1 MLNLGLIGQAISA
14 SRSPSLHAMLG
25 ELNQLPVDYQLQ
37 VPADDT
43 AESFNAKLAEIRAL
57 GFVGTNVTFPY
68 KQIAIDSADEV
79 NDAVKKVGASNTL
92 LLKDGKVCAFNT
104 DYTGFIRGYK
114 SRMGHSL
121 AGDVPAAGKVLVIG
135 AGGVGRAIGFAL
147 FEVGATEVLVT
158 DLSEHSAQSLVD
170 AINEAGY
177 KARVVAK
184 EDIAAAAEDAD
195 GLVNCTPVGHLKSPG
210 MPLAAELIQRQ
221 KWAFD
226 AVYTPMDTEFLIE
239 AKKKGLKIVSGFDLF
254 FYQGIDAF
262 EIFTGQSVTDV
273 KPVWD
278 QFCEKYEV
286 VSSLI

>member
-1 MLNLGLIGQAISA
+1 MLHIGLIGQAIAA
-14 SRSPSLHAMLG
+14 SRSPSLHMMLG
-25 ELNQLPVDYQLQ
+25 ELKQLPVDYQLQ
-37 VPADDT
+37 VPEDDT
-43 AESFNAKLAEIRAL
+43 AESFNTKLAEIRAL

-114 SRMGHSL
+114 SRMGHSH
-121 AGDVPAAGKVLVIG
+121 AGNVPAGKVLMIG

-147 FEVGATEVLVT
+147 FEVGATEVLVS
-158 DLSEHSAQSLVD
+158 DLSERSAQSLVD

-184 EDIAAAAEDAD
+184 EDIAEAAAEVD

-210 MPLAAELIQRQ
+210 MPLAAELIQGQ

-239 AKKKGLKIVSGFDLF
+239 ANKKGLQIVSGFDLF

-262 EIFTGQSVTDV
+262 EIFTGQEVTDV

-278 QFCEKYEV
+278 QFREKYDV
-286 VSSLI
+286 VSALI

>member
-1 MLNLGLIGQAISA
+1 MLHIGLIGQAIAA
-14 SRSPSLHAMLG
+14 SRSPSLHMMLG
-25 ELNQLPVDYQLQ
+25 ELKQLPVDYQLQ
-37 VPADDT
+37 VPEDDT
-43 AESFNAKLAEIRAL
+43 AESFNVKLAEIRAL

-114 SRMGHSL
+114 GRVGHSL
-121 AGDVPAAGKVLVIG
+121 AGNVPAGKVLMIG

-158 DLSEHSAQSLVD
+158 DLSERSAQSLVD

-184 EDIAAAAEDAD
+184 EDIAEAAAEVD

-210 MPLAAELIQRQ
+210 MPLAAELIQGQ

-226 AVYTPMDTEFLIE
+226 AVYTPMDTEFLVE
-239 AKKKGLKIVSGFDLF
+239 ANKKGLQIVSGFDLF

-262 EIFTGQSVTDV
+262 EIFTGQEITDV

-278 QFCEKYEV
+278 QFREKYNV

>member
-1 MLNLGLIGQAISA
+1 MLHLGLIGQAIAA
-14 SRSPSLHAMLG
+14 SRSPSLHMMLG
-25 ELNQLPVDYQLQ
+25 ELKQLPVDYQLQ
-37 VPADDT
+37 VPEDDT

-114 SRMGHSL
+114 GRV
-121 AGDVPAAGKVLVIG
+121 GDLPAGKVLMIG

-158 DLSEHSAQSLVD
+158 DLSERSAQSLVD

-177 KARVVAK
+177 KARVVVK
-184 EDIAAAAEDAD
+184 EDIAEAAAEVD

-210 MPLAAELIQRQ
+210 MPLAAELIQEQ

-226 AVYTPMDTEFLIE
+226 AVYTPMDTEFLTE
-239 AKKKGLKIVSGFDLF
+239 ANKKGLQIVSGFDLF

-262 EIFTGQSVTDV
+262 EIFTGQEVTDV

-278 QFCEKYEV
+278 QFLEKYNV

>member
-1 MLNLGLIGQAISA
+1 MLHLGLIGQAIAA
-14 SRSPSLHAMLG
+14 SRSPSLHMMLG
-25 ELNQLPVDYQLQ
+25 ELKQLPVDYQLQ
-37 VPADDT
+37 VPEDDT
-43 AESFNAKLAEIRAL
+43 AQAFNAKLAEIRAL

-121 AGDVPAAGKVLVIG
+121 DGNVPAGKVLMIG

-158 DLSEHSAQSLVD
+158 DLSERNAQSLVD

-184 EDIAAAAEDAD
+184 EDIAAVTAEVD
-195 GLVNCTPVGHLKSPG
+195 GLVNCTPVGHIKSPG
-210 MPLAAELIQRQ
+210 MPLAAELIGGQ

-226 AVYTPMDTEFLIE
+226 AVYTPMDTEFLVE
-239 AKKKGLKIVSGFDLF
+239 AHKRGLQIVSGFDLF

-262 EIFTGQSVTDV
+262 EIFTGEIVSDV

-278 QFCEKYEV
+278 QFRKKYDV

>member
-1 MLNLGLIGQAISA
+1 MLNLGLIGQAIAS

-25 ELNQLPVDYQLQ
+25 ELNQLSVDYQLQ
-37 VPADDT
+37 VPEDDT
-43 AESFNAKLAEIRAL
+43 AESFKAKLAEIRAL
-57 GFVGTNVTFPY
+57 GFVGVNVTFPY
-68 KQIAIDSADEV
+68 KQMAIDSADEV

-114 SRMGHSL
+114 SRMGHAR
-121 AGDVPAAGKVLVIG
+121 AGNVPAGKVLIIG

-158 DLSEHSAQSLVD
+158 DLSEHIAQSLVD
-170 AINEAGY
+170 AINKAGY

-184 EDIAAAAEDAD
+184 EDIAAAAEEAD

-210 MPLAAELIQRQ
+210 MPLAAKLIQRQ

-239 AKKKGLKIVSGFDLF
+239 AKNKGLHIVSGFDLF

-262 EIFTGQSVTDV
+262 EIFTGQNVTDV
-273 KPVWD
+273 QPVWD
-278 QFCEKYEV
+278 QFCEKYDV

>member
-1 MLNLGLIGQAISA
+1 MLHIGLIGQAIAA
-14 SRSPSLHAMLG
+14 SRSPSLHMMLG
-25 ELNQLPVDYQLQ
+25 ELKQLPVDYQLQ
-37 VPADDT
+37 VPEDDT

-114 SRMGHSL
+114 GRVGHSL
-121 AGDVPAAGKVLVIG
+121 AGNVPAGKVLMIG

-158 DLSEHSAQSLVD
+158 DLSERSAQSLVD

-184 EDIAAAAEDAD
+184 EDIAEAAAEVD

-210 MPLAAELIQRQ
+210 MPLAAELIQGQ

-239 AKKKGLKIVSGFDLF
+239 ANKKGLQIVSGFDLF

-262 EIFTGQSVTDV
+262 EIFTGQEVTDV

-278 QFCEKYEV
+278 QFREKYDV

>member
-1 MLNLGLIGQAISA
+1 MLHLGLIGQAIAA
-14 SRSPSLHAMLG
+14 SRSPSLHMMLG
-25 ELNQLPVDYQLQ
+25 ELKNLPVDYQLQ
-37 VPADDT
+37 VPEDDT
-43 AESFNAKLAEIRAL
+43 AGSFNAKLAEIRAL

-121 AGDVPAAGKVLVIG
+121 DGNVPAGKVLMIG

-158 DLSEHSAQSLVD
+158 DLSERSAQSLVD
-170 AINEAGY
+170 AINDAGY

-184 EDIAAAAEDAD
+184 EDIAAVAAEVD
-195 GLVNCTPVGHLKSPG
+195 GLVNCTPVGHIKSPG
-210 MPLAAELIQRQ
+210 MPLAAELIGNQ

-226 AVYTPMDTEFLIE
+226 AVYTPMDTEFLVE
-239 AKKKGLKIVSGFDLF
+239 ANKKGLQIVSGFDLF

-262 EIFTGQSVTDV
+262 EIFTGEVVTDV

-278 QFCEKYEV
+278 QFRKKYDV

>member
-1 MLNLGLIGQAISA
+1 
-14 SRSPSLHAMLG
+14 
-25 ELNQLPVDYQLQ
+25 
-37 VPADDT
+37 VPEDDT
-43 AESFNAKLAEIRAL
+43 ATSFNAKLAEIRAL
-57 GFVGTNVTFPY
+57 GFAGTNVTFPY

-114 SRMGHSL
+114 GRVGNL
-121 AGDVPAAGKVLVIG
+121 PAGKVLMIG

-158 DLSEHSAQSLVD
+158 DLSERSAQSLVD

-177 KARVVAK
+177 KARVVTK
-184 EDIAAAAEDAD
+184 EDIAEAAAEVD

-210 MPLAAELIQRQ
+210 MPLASDLIKGQ

-226 AVYTPMDTEFLIE
+226 AVYTPMDTEFLVE
-239 AKKKGLKIVSGFDLF
+239 ANKKGLQIVSGFDLF

-262 EIFTGQSVTDV
+262 EIFTGQEITDV

-278 QFCEKYEV
+278 QFREKYNV

>member
-1 MLNLGLIGQAISA
+1 MLHLGLIGQAIAA
-14 SRSPSLHAMLG
+14 SRSPSLHMMLG
-25 ELNQLPVDYQLQ
+25 ELKQLPVDYQLQ
-37 VPADDT
+37 VPEDDT
-43 AESFNAKLAEIRAL
+43 AESFNAKLTEIRAL

-92 LLKDGKVCAFNT
+92 LLKNGKVCAFNT

-121 AGDVPAAGKVLVIG
+121 DGNVPAGKVLMIG

-158 DLSEHSAQSLVD
+158 DLSERNAQSLVD

-184 EDIAAAAEDAD
+184 ADIAAAAAEVD
-195 GLVNCTPVGHLKSPG
+195 GLVNCTPVGHLKTPG
-210 MPLAAELIQRQ
+210 MPLAAELIQGQ

-239 AKKKGLKIVSGFDLF
+239 ANKKGLQIVSGFDLF

-262 EIFTGQSVTDV
+262 EIFTGQEVTDV

-278 QFCEKYEV
+278 QFREKFDV

>member
-1 MLNLGLIGQAISA
+1 MLHLGLIGQAIAA
-14 SRSPSLHAMLG
+14 SRSPSLHSMLG

-37 VPADDT
+37 VPEDDT
-43 AESFNAKLAEIRAL
+43 AESFNAKLAEIRTL

-68 KQIAIDSADEV
+68 KQIAIDSADEI

-92 LLKDGKVCAFNT
+92 LFKDGKVCAFNT

-114 SRMGHSL
+114 GRVGRL
-121 AGDVPAAGKVLVIG
+121 PAGKVLMIG

-158 DLSEHSAQSLVD
+158 DLNEHSAQSLVN
-170 AINEAGY
+170 AINDSGY
-177 KARVVAK
+177 KARYVAK
-184 EDIAAAAEDAD
+184 EDIPTAAAEAD
-195 GLVNCTPVGHLKSPG
+195 GLVNCTPVGHFKSPG
-210 MPLAAELIQRQ
+210 MPLSAELIENQQ
-221 KWAFD
+221 WAFD

-239 AKKKGLKIVSGFDLF
+239 SNQKGLKVVSGFDLF

-262 EIFTGQSVTDV
+262 EIFTGQKVNNV
-273 KPVWD
+273 EPVWN
-278 QFCEKYEV
+278 QFREKYDV

>member
-1 MLNLGLIGQAISA
+1 MLHIGLIGQAIAA
-14 SRSPSLHAMLG
+14 SRSPSLHMMLG
-25 ELNQLPVDYQLQ
+25 ELKQLPVDYQLQ
-37 VPADDT
+37 VPEDDT

-114 SRMGHSL
+114 GRVGHSL
-121 AGDVPAAGKVLVIG
+121 AGNVPAGKVLMIG

-158 DLSEHSAQSLVD
+158 DLSERSAQSLVD

-184 EDIAAAAEDAD
+184 EDIAEAAAEVD

-210 MPLAAELIQRQ
+210 MPLAAELIQGQ

-226 AVYTPMDTEFLIE
+226 AVYTPMDTEFLVE
-239 AKKKGLKIVSGFDLF
+239 ANKKGLQIVSGFDLF

-262 EIFTGQSVTDV
+262 EIFTGQEITDV

-278 QFCEKYEV
+278 QFREKYNV

>member
-1 MLNLGLIGQAISA
+1 MLHIGLIGQAIAA
-14 SRSPSLHAMLG
+14 SRSPSLHMMLG
-25 ELNQLPVDYQLQ
+25 ELKQLPVDYQLQ
-37 VPADDT
+37 VPEESSA
-43 AESFNAKLAEIRAL
+43 ASFNAKLADIRAL

-79 NDAVKKVGASNTL
+79 NDAVKKVGATNTL

-114 SRMGHSL
+114 GRV
-121 AGDVPAAGKVLVIG
+121 GDLPAGKVLMIG

-158 DLSEHSAQSLVD
+158 DLSEASAQSLVD
-170 AINEAGY
+170 AINRAGY
-177 KARVVAK
+177 SARVVAK
-184 EDIAAAAEDAD
+184 EDIAAAAADAD
-195 GLVNCTPVGHLKSPG
+195 GLVNCTPVGHLKTPG
-210 MPLAAELIQRQ
+210 MPIAADLIYGQ

-226 AVYTPMDTEFLIE
+226 AVYTPMDTEFLVE
-239 AKKKGLKIVSGFDLF
+239 ANRKSLQIVSGFDLF
-254 FYQGIDAF
+254 FYQAIDAF
-262 EIFTGQSVTDV
+262 EIFTGEKITDV

-278 QFCEKYEV
+278 QFREKYNV